1 MLVYIHVVTNKINLV
16 SETLKTSLKF
26 DLAYNKSIRWRR
38 NLLLF
43 LSTSALSGIHV
54 YFHEQK
60 EYNFVAGIFLIS
72 FIGFQQNIM
81 AC

>member
-1 MLVYIHVVTNKINLV
+1 MLVYIHVVTNKISHV

-26 DLAYNKSIRWRR
+26 DLAYNWSIHWRH

-43 LSTSALSGIHV
+43 LSTSAWSGIHV

-60 EYNFVAGIFLIS
+60 EYDSLLV
-72 FIGFQQNIM
+72 
-81 AC
+81 

>member
-26 DLAYNKSIRWRR
+26 DLTYNRSIRWRR

-43 LSTSALSGIHV
+43 LSTSAWCGIHV

-60 EYNFVAGIFLIS
+60 EYKFAVERLIIS
-72 FIGFQQNIM
+72 LPAIQQNIM